1 MMQNYLTI
9 GFLTASVMD
18 WTIFLN
24 LDKRIGLKHT
34 AANPPQPPPPPPP
47 RLLNQQVDSVGS

>member
-34 AANPPQPPPPPPP
+34 AANPPPPPPP